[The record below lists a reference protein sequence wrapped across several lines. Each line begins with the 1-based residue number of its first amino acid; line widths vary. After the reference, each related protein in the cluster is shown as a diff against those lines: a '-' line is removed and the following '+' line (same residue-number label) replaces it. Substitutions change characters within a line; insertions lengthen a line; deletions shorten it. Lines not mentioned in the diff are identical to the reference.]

1 MGRPRKAPHDVL
13 EPVGSRIPQSLLLK
27 IQDAMKELKQ
37 DGRINRETVSAAV
50 GWLIDRG
57 VKGMEQDRDSQLAQ
71 LLQLWPKLTDI
82 EHEMLDN
89 IAAMLIKQHE
99 VNASADE
106 GLQSSE
112 GKAGPALLDRKPDK
126 GDGQRGKE
134 KEDEVESD
142 PGPRRAA

>member
-1 MGRPRKAPHDVL
+1 
-13 EPVGSRIPQSLLLK
+13 
-27 IQDAMKELKQ
+27 MKELRRE
-37 DGRINRETVSAAV
+37 GRINRETVSAAV
-50 GWLIDRG
+50 GWLIERG
-57 VKGMEQDRDSQLAQ
+57 VQGMEQDRDSQLAQ

-112 GKAGPALLDRKPDK
+112 GKAGPAMLDRKPDK
-126 GDGQRGKE
+126 GDGHWGKE
-134 KEDEVESD
+134 QENEAEANP